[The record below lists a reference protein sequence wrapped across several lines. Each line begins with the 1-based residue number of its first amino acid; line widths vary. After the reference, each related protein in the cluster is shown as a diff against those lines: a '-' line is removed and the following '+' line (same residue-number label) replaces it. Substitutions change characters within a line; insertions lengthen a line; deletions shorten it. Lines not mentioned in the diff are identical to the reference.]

1 MYKYPHR
8 KNFSST
14 NFNFGSGR
22 HICRLE
28 SVLPLTFD
36 SSKVAVYGLST
47 EGYKIASHISNK
59 GIPVSIID
67 DSSGMAI
74 TLKPDIAKT
83 YSSVT
88 SFIQDETL
96 LDFEPFD
103 VAINNASYIFFSP
116 RIRKSGPDARN
127 HIVSKFQDVI
137 KHVSKDSSIIY
148 TVPAGFGVNNEN
160 ITLIEHRTGL
170 NVGKN
175 IFYHYM
181 PVSSISSSLFD
192 AIIGTRTELN
202 SSLANML
209 DGLYSD
215 QTIKVVDIEA
225 AEYIYCIR
233 ILRHY
238 GSMSPIFEIC
248 KFADNNFQH
257 QDTETESFD
266 EMYLDDLIAGL
277 FDLNTILSSLTGI
290 SPLTLLLKGNI
301 ATVENYIKH
310 LTEQIKIILKK
321 YELKA
326 SKTKAIISWT
336 FDPNEMR
343 GDRLEIISRLESRL
357 KDYVGDVER
366 QDSMFDFYSSEKKLI
381 VISCSKADFQRLVKN
396 NPNSEIIILK
406 ATPLL
411 GQSSV
416 KV

>member
-1 MYKYPHR
+1 M
-8 KNFSST
+8 
-14 NFNFGSGR
+14 
-22 HICRLE
+22 
-28 SVLPLTFD
+28 PLTFD

-116 RIRKSGPDARN
+116 RIRKSWPDARN

-192 AIIGTRTELN
+192 AIIGTKTELN

-215 QTIKVVDIEA
+215 KTIKVVDIEA

-266 EMYLDDLIAGL
+266 EMYLDDLVSGL

-381 VISCSKADFQRLVKN
+381 IISCSKADFQRLVKN

-411 GQSSV
+411 GQSSI

>member
-1 MYKYPHR
+1 M
-8 KNFSST
+8 
-14 NFNFGSGR
+14 GS
-22 HICRLE
+22 I
-28 SVLPLTFD
+28 LPLTVE

-47 EGYKIASHISNK
+47 EGYRIASHISNK

-74 TLKPDIAKT
+74 TLKPDIFKT

-103 VAINNASYIFFSP
+103 VAINNASFIFFSP
-116 RIRKSGPDARN
+116 RIRKSWPDARN

-170 NVGKN
+170 SVGKN

-181 PVSSISSSLFD
+181 PISSISSILFD

-202 SSLANML
+202 SNFASML
-209 DGLYSD
+209 SGLYSD
-215 QTIKVVDIEA
+215 KTMEIVDIES

-238 GSMSPIFEIC
+238 GLMSPIFEIC

-257 QDTETESFD
+257 QNTETESFD
-266 EMYLDDLIAGL
+266 EMYLDDLVGGL

-381 VISCSKADFQRLVKN
+381 VVSCSKTDFQRLTKN

-411 GQSSV
+411 GQSNIQA
-416 KV
+416 

>member
-1 MYKYPHR
+1 M
-8 KNFSST
+8 
-14 NFNFGSGR
+14 GS
-22 HICRLE
+22 I
-28 SVLPLTFD
+28 LPLTVE

-47 EGYKIASHISNK
+47 EGYRIASHISNK

-74 TLKPDIAKT
+74 TLKPDIFKT

-103 VAINNASYIFFSP
+103 VAINNASFIFFSP
-116 RIRKSGPDARN
+116 RIRKSWPDARN

-170 NVGKN
+170 SVGKN

-181 PVSSISSSLFD
+181 PISSISSILFD

-202 SSLANML
+202 SNFASML
-209 DGLYSD
+209 SGLYSD
-215 QTIKVVDIEA
+215 KTMKIVDIES

-238 GSMSPIFEIC
+238 GLMSPIFEIC

-257 QDTETESFD
+257 QNTETESFD
-266 EMYLDDLIAGL
+266 EMYLDDLVGGL

-381 VISCSKADFQRLVKN
+381 VVSCSKTDFQKLTKN

-411 GQSSV
+411 GQSNIQA
-416 KV
+416 

>member
-1 MYKYPHR
+1 M
-8 KNFSST
+8 
-14 NFNFGSGR
+14 GS
-22 HICRLE
+22 I
-28 SVLPLTFD
+28 LPLTVE

-47 EGYKIASHISNK
+47 EGYRIASHISNK

-103 VAINNASYIFFSP
+103 VAINNASFIFFSP
-116 RIRKSGPDARN
+116 RIRKSWPDARN

-170 NVGKN
+170 SVGKN

-181 PVSSISSSLFD
+181 PISSISSSLFD

-202 SSLANML
+202 SDFASML
-209 DGLYSD
+209 SGLYTD
-215 QTIKVVDIEA
+215 ETMKVVDIES

-238 GSMSPIFEIC
+238 GLMSPIFEIC

-257 QDTETESFD
+257 QNTETESFD
-266 EMYLDDLIAGL
+266 EMYLDDLVGGL

-310 LTEQIKIILKK
+310 LTEHIKIILKK

-381 VISCSKADFQRLVKN
+381 VVSCSKTDFQRLTKN

-411 GQSSV
+411 GQSNIQA
-416 KV
+416 

>member
-1 MYKYPHR
+1 ME
-8 KNFSST
+8 
-14 NFNFGSGR
+14 
-22 HICRLE
+22 LE
-28 SVLPLTFD
+28 LPL
-36 SSKVAVYGLST
+36 SAELLKVAVYGLST
-47 EGYKIASHISNK
+47 EGYKIASHISTK

-103 VAINNASYIFFSP
+103 VAINNASIIFFTP
-116 RIRKSGPDARN
+116 RIRKSWPDAKN
-127 HIVSKFQDVI
+127 HIGSKFQDVI
-137 KHVSKDSSIIY
+137 KHVNKNSSIIY

-160 ITLIEHRTGL
+160 ITLVEHRTGL
-170 NVGKN
+170 SVGKN

-181 PVSSISSSLFD
+181 PISPISSTPFD
-192 AIIGTRTELN
+192 AIIGTRSELN
-202 SSLANML
+202 SNFVNLLS
-209 DGLYSD
+209 GLYPNN
-215 QTIKVVDIEA
+215 TMKVANIES

-238 GSMSPIFEIC
+238 GLMSPIFEIC
-248 KFADNNFQH
+248 KFADYTFQS
-257 QDTETESFD
+257 QIMESESFD
-266 EMYLDDLIAGL
+266 EMYLDDLVGGL
-277 FDLNTILSSLTGI
+277 FDLNTILASLSGI
-290 SPLTLLLKGNI
+290 SPLTLLVKGNI

-310 LTEQIKIILKK
+310 VTEQIKIILKK
-321 YELKA
+321 FELKA

-336 FDPNEMR
+336 LDPNEMR

-366 QDSMFDFYSSEKKLI
+366 HDAMFDFYSSEKKLI
-381 VISCSKADFQRLVKN
+381 IVSCSKTDFEKLSKN
-396 NPNSEIIILK
+396 NPNSEMIIVK

-411 GQSSV
+411 GQSSIQT
-416 KV
+416 

>member
-1 MYKYPHR
+1 
-8 KNFSST
+8 
-14 NFNFGSGR
+14 
-22 HICRLE
+22 L
-28 SVLPLTFD
+28 SVD
-36 SSKVAVYGLST
+36 SLKVAVYGLST
-47 EGYKIASHISNK
+47 EGYKIASHISTK

-74 TLKPDIAKT
+74 TLKPDIAKA

-103 VAINNASYIFFSP
+103 VAINNASYIFFTP
-116 RIRKSGPDARN
+116 RIRKSWPDAKN
-127 HIVSKFQDVI
+127 HIGSKFQDVI
-137 KHVSKDSSIIY
+137 NHVSKDSSIIY
-148 TVPAGFGVNNEN
+148 TVPTGFGANNEN

-181 PVSSISSSLFD
+181 PVSSIPSALFD
-192 AIIGTRTELN
+192 AIIGTKSELDSN
-202 SSLANML
+202 LTSLLSGLDSSNR
-209 DGLYSD
+209 
-215 QTIKVVDIEA
+215 IKVVDIES
-225 AEYIYCIR
+225 AEYLYCIR

-238 GSMSPIFEIC
+238 GLMSPIFEIC
-248 KFADNNFQH
+248 KFADNSYQSKIMEN
-257 QDTETESFD
+257 ESYD
-266 EMYLDDLIAGL
+266 EMYIDDLVGGL

-290 SPLTLLLKGNI
+290 SPLTLLVKGNI
-301 ATVENYIKH
+301 ATVENYLKH

-343 GDRLEIISRLESRL
+343 GDRLDIISRLESRL

-366 QDSMFDFYSSEKKLI
+366 HDSLFDFYSSEKKII
-381 VISCSKADFQRLVKN
+381 VVSCSKHDFDRLNKN
-396 NPNSEIIILK
+396 NPNSEIIIIK
-406 ATPLL
+406 ATPIL
-411 GQSSV
+411 GQSNIQA
-416 KV
+416 

>member
-1 MYKYPHR
+1 ME
-8 KNFSST
+8 
-14 NFNFGSGR
+14 
-22 HICRLE
+22 L
-28 SVLPLTFD
+28 VLLL
-36 SSKVAVYGLST
+36 SAKSLKVAVYGLST
-47 EGYKIASHISNK
+47 EGYKIASHISTK

-103 VAINNASYIFFSP
+103 VAINNASFIFFTP
-116 RIRKSGPDARN
+116 RIRKSWPDAKN
-127 HIVSKFQDVI
+127 HIGSKFQDVI
-137 KHVSKDSSIIY
+137 KHVNKDSSIIY
-148 TVPAGFGVNNEN
+148 SVPAGFGVNNEN
-160 ITLIEHRTGL
+160 ITLIERRTGL
-170 NVGKN
+170 SVGKN

-181 PVSSISSSLFD
+181 PISSISSTLFE
-192 AIIGTRTELN
+192 AIIGTKSRVNSNLTSLLN
-202 SSLANML
+202 
-209 DGLYSD
+209 GLYPNN
-215 QTIKVVDIEA
+215 TMKIVDIES

-238 GSMSPIFEIC
+238 GLMSPIFEIC
-248 KFADNNFQH
+248 KFADHTFQS
-257 QDTETESFD
+257 QIMESESLD
-266 EMYLDDLIAGL
+266 EIYLDDLVVGL
-277 FDLNTILSSLTGI
+277 FDLNTILSSLAGI
-290 SPLTLLLKGNI
+290 SPLTLLVKGNI

-310 LTEQIKIILKK
+310 LTEQIKIILKRF
-321 YELKA
+321 ELKA

-366 QDSMFDFYSSEKKLI
+366 HDSIFDFYSSEKKLI
-381 VISCSKADFQRLVKN
+381 VLSCSKTDFEKLNKN
-396 NPNSEIIILK
+396 NPNSEIIIVK

-411 GQSSV
+411 VQPSIRG
-416 KV
+416 

>member
-1 MYKYPHR
+1 M
-8 KNFSST
+8 
-14 NFNFGSGR
+14 
-22 HICRLE
+22 
-28 SVLPLTFD
+28 SVDPL
-36 SSKVAVYGLST
+36 KVAVYGLST

-103 VAINNASYIFFSP
+103 VAINNASYIFFTP
-116 RIRKSGPDARN
+116 RIRKSWPDAKN
-127 HIVSKFQDVI
+127 HIGSKFQDVI
-137 KHVSKDSSIIY
+137 KHVNKDSSIIY
-148 TVPAGFGVNNEN
+148 SVPAGFGVNNEN

-170 NVGKN
+170 SVGKN

-181 PVSSISSSLFD
+181 PISSIPSALFD
-192 AIIGTRTELN
+192 AIIGTKSELDSN
-202 SSLANML
+202 LTSLLSGL
-209 DGLYSD
+209 DSNNR
-215 QTIKVVDIEA
+215 IKVVDIES
-225 AEYIYCIR
+225 AEYLYSIR

-238 GSMSPIFEIC
+238 GLMSPIFEIC
-248 KFADNNFQH
+248 KFADNTYQSQIMEN
-257 QDTETESFD
+257 ESYD
-266 EMYLDDLIAGL
+266 EMYIDDLVGGL

-290 SPLTLLLKGNI
+290 SPLTLLVKGNI
-301 ATVENYIKH
+301 ATVENYLKH

-343 GDRLEIISRLESRL
+343 GDRLDIISRLESRL

-366 QDSMFDFYSSEKKLI
+366 HDSLFDFYSSEKKII
-381 VISCSKADFQRLVKN
+381 VVSCSKDDFDRLNKN
-396 NPNSEIIILK
+396 NPNSEIIIIK
-406 ATPLL
+406 ATPIL
-411 GQSSV
+411 GQSNIQA
-416 KV
+416 

>member
-1 MYKYPHR
+1 LK
-8 KNFSST
+8 
-14 NFNFGSGR
+14 
-22 HICRLE
+22 IAV
-28 SVLPLTFD
+28 SVNSL
-36 SSKVAVYGLST
+36 KVAVYGLST
-47 EGYKIASHISNK
+47 EGYKIASLISNK

-103 VAINNASYIFFSP
+103 VAINNASFIFFTP
-116 RIRKSGPDARN
+116 RIRKSWPDAKN
-127 HIVSKFQDVI
+127 HIGSKFQDVI
-137 KHVSKDSSIIY
+137 KHVNKDSSIIY

-170 NVGKN
+170 SVGKN
-175 IFYHYM
+175 IFYYYL
-181 PVSSISSSLFD
+181 PISSISATVFES
-192 AIIGTRTELN
+192 IIGTRSQVNANLESMLSELHPEKA
-202 SSLANML
+202 L
-209 DGLYSD
+209 
-215 QTIKVVDIEA
+215 KVVDIESS
-225 AEYIYCIR
+225 EYIYCIR
-233 ILRHY
+233 IMRHY
-238 GSMSPIFEIC
+238 GLMSPIFEIC
-248 KFADNNFQH
+248 KFADETFQS
-257 QDTETESFD
+257 QMMESQSFND
-266 EMYLDDLIAGL
+266 MYLDDLVSGL

-343 GDRLEIISRLESRL
+343 GDRLEILSRLESRL

-366 QDSMFDFYSSEKKLI
+366 QDAMFDFYSSEKRLI
-381 VISCSKADFQRLVKN
+381 VVSCSKSDFEKLDKN
-396 NPNSEIIILK
+396 NPNSDIIVIR

-411 GQSSV
+411 AQSSV
-416 KV
+416 QT

>member
-1 MYKYPHR
+1 
-8 KNFSST
+8 
-14 NFNFGSGR
+14 
-22 HICRLE
+22 L
-28 SVLPLTFD
+28 
-36 SSKVAVYGLST
+36 KVAVYGLST
-47 EGYKIASHISNK
+47 EGYKIASHISTK

-103 VAINNASYIFFSP
+103 VAINNASFIFFTP
-116 RIRKSGPDARN
+116 RIRKSWPDAKN
-127 HIVSKFQDVI
+127 HIGSKFQDVI

-148 TVPAGFGVNNEN
+148 TVPAGFGANNEN

-170 NVGKN
+170 SVGKN

-181 PVSSISSSLFD
+181 PISSIPSALFD
-192 AIIGTRTELN
+192 AIIGTKSELDSN
-202 SSLANML
+202 LTSLLSGLDSSNR
-209 DGLYSD
+209 
-215 QTIKVVDIEA
+215 IKVVDIES
-225 AEYIYCIR
+225 AEYLYCIR

-238 GSMSPIFEIC
+238 GLMSPIFEIC
-248 KFADNNFQH
+248 KFADNSYQSQIMEN
-257 QDTETESFD
+257 ESYD
-266 EMYLDDLIAGL
+266 EMYIDDLVVGL

-290 SPLTLLLKGNI
+290 SPLSLLVKGNI
-301 ATVENYIKH
+301 ATVENYLKH

-343 GDRLEIISRLESRL
+343 GDRLDIISRLESRL

-366 QDSMFDFYSSEKKLI
+366 HDSLFDFYSSEKKII
-381 VISCSKADFQRLVKN
+381 VVSCSKDDFDRLNKN
-396 NPNSEIIILK
+396 NLNSEIIIIK
-406 ATPLL
+406 ATPIL
-411 GQSSV
+411 GQSNIQA
-416 KV
+416 

>member
-1 MYKYPHR
+1 M
-8 KNFSST
+8 
-14 NFNFGSGR
+14 GS
-22 HICRLE
+22 I
-28 SVLPLTFD
+28 LPLTVE

-47 EGYKIASHISNK
+47 EGYRIASHISNK

-74 TLKPDIAKT
+74 TLKPDIFKT

-103 VAINNASYIFFSP
+103 VAINNASFIFFSP
-116 RIRKSGPDARN
+116 RIRKSWPDARN

-170 NVGKN
+170 SVGKN

-181 PVSSISSSLFD
+181 PISSISSNLFD

-202 SSLANML
+202 SNFASML
-209 DGLYSD
+209 SGLYSD
-215 QTIKVVDIEA
+215 KTMKIVDIES

-238 GSMSPIFEIC
+238 GLMSPIFEIC

-257 QDTETESFD
+257 QNTETESFD
-266 EMYLDDLIAGL
+266 EMYLDDLVGGL

-381 VISCSKADFQRLVKN
+381 VVSCSKTDFQKLTKN

-411 GQSSV
+411 GQSNLQA
-416 KV
+416 

>member
-1 MYKYPHR
+1 M
-8 KNFSST
+8 
-14 NFNFGSGR
+14 
-22 HICRLE
+22 
-28 SVLPLTFD
+28 PLTVE

-47 EGYKIASHISNK
+47 EGYRIASHISNK

-103 VAINNASYIFFSP
+103 VAINNASFIFFSP
-116 RIRKSGPDARN
+116 RIRKSWPDARN

-170 NVGKN
+170 SVGKN

-181 PVSSISSSLFD
+181 PISSISSNLFD
-192 AIIGTRTELN
+192 AIIGSKTELN
-202 SSLANML
+202 SNFASML
-209 DGLYSD
+209 SGLYSD
-215 QTIKVVDIEA
+215 KTMKVVDIES

-238 GSMSPIFEIC
+238 GLMSPIFEIC

-257 QDTETESFD
+257 QNTETESFD
-266 EMYLDDLIAGL
+266 EMYLDDLVGGL

-381 VISCSKADFQRLVKN
+381 IVSCSKTDFQRLTEN

-411 GQSSV
+411 GQSNIQA
-416 KV
+416 

>member
-1 MYKYPHR
+1 L
-8 KNFSST
+8 
-14 NFNFGSGR
+14 GS
-22 HICRLE
+22 I
-28 SVLPLTFD
+28 LPLTVE

-47 EGYKIASHISNK
+47 EGYRIASHISNK

-74 TLKPDIAKT
+74 TLKPDIFKT

-103 VAINNASYIFFSP
+103 VAINNASFIFFSP
-116 RIRKSGPDARN
+116 RIRKSWPDARN

-170 NVGKN
+170 SVGKN

-181 PVSSISSSLFD
+181 PISSISSILFD

-202 SSLANML
+202 SNFASML
-209 DGLYSD
+209 SGLYSD
-215 QTIKVVDIEA
+215 KTMKIVDIES

-238 GSMSPIFEIC
+238 GLMSPIFEIC

-257 QDTETESFD
+257 QNTETESFD
-266 EMYLDDLIAGL
+266 EMYLDDLVGGL

-381 VISCSKADFQRLVKN
+381 VVSCSKTDFQKLTKN

-411 GQSSV
+411 GQSNLQA
-416 KV
+416 

>member
-1 MYKYPHR
+1 M
-8 KNFSST
+8 
-14 NFNFGSGR
+14 
-22 HICRLE
+22 
-28 SVLPLTFD
+28 PLTVE

-47 EGYKIASHISNK
+47 EGYRIASHISNK

-103 VAINNASYIFFSP
+103 VAINNASFIFFSP
-116 RIRKSGPDARN
+116 RIRKSWPDARN
-127 HIVSKFQDVI
+127 HILSKFQDVI

-170 NVGKN
+170 SVGKN

-181 PVSSISSSLFD
+181 PISSISSNLFD
-192 AIIGTRTELN
+192 AIIGSKTELN
-202 SSLANML
+202 SNFASML
-209 DGLYSD
+209 SGLYSD
-215 QTIKVVDIEA
+215 KTMKVVDIES

-238 GSMSPIFEIC
+238 GLMSPIFEIC
-248 KFADNNFQH
+248 RFADNNFQH
-257 QDTETESFD
+257 QNTETESFD
-266 EMYLDDLIAGL
+266 EMYLDDLVGGL

-381 VISCSKADFQRLVKN
+381 IVSCSKTDFQRLTEN

-411 GQSSV
+411 GQSNIQT
-416 KV
+416 

>member
-1 MYKYPHR
+1 
-8 KNFSST
+8 
-14 NFNFGSGR
+14 
-22 HICRLE
+22 
-28 SVLPLTFD
+28 LPLTVE

-47 EGYKIASHISNK
+47 EGYRIASHISNK

-103 VAINNASYIFFSP
+103 VAINNALFIFFSP
-116 RIRKSGPDARN
+116 RIRKSWPDARN

-160 ITLIEHRTGL
+160 IALIEHRTGL
-170 NVGKN
+170 SVGKN

-181 PVSSISSSLFD
+181 PISSISSNLFD
-192 AIIGTRTELN
+192 AIIGTKTELN
-202 SSLANML
+202 SNFASML
-209 DGLYSD
+209 SGLYSD
-215 QTIKVVDIEA
+215 KTMKVVDMES

-238 GSMSPIFEIC
+238 GLMSPIFEIC

-257 QDTETESFD
+257 QNTETESFD
-266 EMYLDDLIAGL
+266 EMYLDDLVGGL

-326 SKTKAIISWT
+326 SKTKVIISWT

-381 VISCSKADFQRLVKN
+381 IVSCSKTDFQRLTEN

-411 GQSSV
+411 GQSNIQA
-416 KV
+416 

>member
-1 MYKYPHR
+1 
-8 KNFSST
+8 
-14 NFNFGSGR
+14 
-22 HICRLE
+22 
-28 SVLPLTFD
+28 LTFD

-116 RIRKSGPDARN
+116 RIRKSWPDARN

-215 QTIKVVDIEA
+215 QTIKVVDMEA

-266 EMYLDDLIAGL
+266 EMYLDDLVAGL

-411 GQSSV
+411 GQSSI

>member
-1 MYKYPHR
+1 
-8 KNFSST
+8 
-14 NFNFGSGR
+14 
-22 HICRLE
+22 L
-28 SVLPLTFD
+28 SVDPL
-36 SSKVAVYGLST
+36 KVAVYGLST

-103 VAINNASYIFFSP
+103 VAINNASYIFFTP
-116 RIRKSGPDARN
+116 RIRKSWPDAKN
-127 HIVSKFQDVI
+127 HIGSKFQDVI

-170 NVGKN
+170 SVGKN

-181 PVSSISSSLFD
+181 PVSSIPSALFD
-192 AIIGTRTELN
+192 AIIGTKSELDSN
-202 SSLANML
+202 LTSLLSGLDSSNR
-209 DGLYSD
+209 
-215 QTIKVVDIEA
+215 IKVVDIES
-225 AEYIYCIR
+225 AEYLYSIR

-238 GSMSPIFEIC
+238 GLMSPIFEIC
-248 KFADNNFQH
+248 KFADNTYQSQIMEN
-257 QDTETESFD
+257 ESYD
-266 EMYLDDLIAGL
+266 EMYIDDLVGGL

-290 SPLTLLLKGNI
+290 SPLTLLVKGNI
-301 ATVENYIKH
+301 ATVENYLKH

-343 GDRLEIISRLESRL
+343 GDRLDIISRLESRL

-366 QDSMFDFYSSEKKLI
+366 HDSLFDFYSSEKKII
-381 VISCSKADFQRLVKN
+381 VVSCSKDDFDRLNKN
-396 NPNSEIIILK
+396 NPNSEIIIIK
-406 ATPLL
+406 ATPIL
-411 GQSSV
+411 GQSNIQA
-416 KV
+416 

>member
-1 MYKYPHR
+1 M
-8 KNFSST
+8 
-14 NFNFGSGR
+14 
-22 HICRLE
+22 
-28 SVLPLTFD
+28 SVDPL
-36 SSKVAVYGLST
+36 KVAVYGLST

-103 VAINNASYIFFSP
+103 VAINNASYIFFTP
-116 RIRKSGPDARN
+116 RIRKSWPDAKN
-127 HIVSKFQDVI
+127 HIGSKFQDVI
-137 KHVSKDSSIIY
+137 KHVNKDSSIIY

-170 NVGKN
+170 SVGKN

-181 PVSSISSSLFD
+181 PISSIPSALFD
-192 AIIGTRTELN
+192 AIIGTKSELDSN
-202 SSLANML
+202 LTSLLSGLDSSNR
-209 DGLYSD
+209 
-215 QTIKVVDIEA
+215 IKVVDIES
-225 AEYIYCIR
+225 AEYLYSIR

-238 GSMSPIFEIC
+238 GLMSPIFEIC
-248 KFADNNFQH
+248 KFADNTYQSQIMEN
-257 QDTETESFD
+257 ESYD
-266 EMYLDDLIAGL
+266 EMYIDDLVGGL

-290 SPLTLLLKGNI
+290 SPLTLLVKGNI
-301 ATVENYIKH
+301 ATVENYLKH

-343 GDRLEIISRLESRL
+343 GDRLDIISRLESRL

-366 QDSMFDFYSSEKKLI
+366 HDSLFDFYSSEKKII
-381 VISCSKADFQRLVKN
+381 VISCSKDDFDRLNKN
-396 NPNSEIIILK
+396 NPNSEIIIIK
-406 ATPLL
+406 ATPIL
-411 GQSSV
+411 GQSNIQA
-416 KV
+416 

>member
-1 MYKYPHR
+1 M
-8 KNFSST
+8 
-14 NFNFGSGR
+14 
-22 HICRLE
+22 
-28 SVLPLTFD
+28 SVDPL
-36 SSKVAVYGLST
+36 KVAVYGLST

-103 VAINNASYIFFSP
+103 VAINNASYIFFTP
-116 RIRKSGPDARN
+116 RIRKSWPDAKN
-127 HIVSKFQDVI
+127 HIGSKFQDVI
-137 KHVSKDSSIIY
+137 KHVNKDSSIIY

-170 NVGKN
+170 SVGKN

-181 PVSSISSSLFD
+181 PISSIPSALFD
-192 AIIGTRTELN
+192 AIIGTKSELDSN
-202 SSLANML
+202 LTSLLSGLDSSNR
-209 DGLYSD
+209 
-215 QTIKVVDIEA
+215 IKVVDIES
-225 AEYIYCIR
+225 AEYLYSIR

-238 GSMSPIFEIC
+238 GLMSPIFEIC
-248 KFADNNFQH
+248 KFADNTYQSQIMEN
-257 QDTETESFD
+257 ESYD
-266 EMYLDDLIAGL
+266 EMYIDDLVGGL

-290 SPLTLLLKGNI
+290 SPLTLLVKGNI
-301 ATVENYIKH
+301 AAVENYLKH

-343 GDRLEIISRLESRL
+343 GDRLDIISRLESRL

-366 QDSMFDFYSSEKKLI
+366 HDSLFDFYSSEKKII
-381 VISCSKADFQRLVKN
+381 VVSCSKDDFDRLNKN
-396 NPNSEIIILK
+396 NPNSEIIIIK
-406 ATPLL
+406 ATPIL
-411 GQSSV
+411 GQSNIQA
-416 KV
+416 

>member
-1 MYKYPHR
+1 M
-8 KNFSST
+8 
-14 NFNFGSGR
+14 
-22 HICRLE
+22 
-28 SVLPLTFD
+28 
-36 SSKVAVYGLST
+36 KVAVYGLST

-103 VAINNASYIFFSP
+103 VAINNASYIFFTP
-116 RIRKSGPDARN
+116 RIRKSWPDAKN
-127 HIVSKFQDVI
+127 HIGSKFQDVI
-137 KHVSKDSSIIY
+137 KHVNKDSSIIY

-170 NVGKN
+170 SVGKN

-181 PVSSISSSLFD
+181 PISSIPSALFD
-192 AIIGTRTELN
+192 AIIGTKSELDSN
-202 SSLANML
+202 LTSLLSGLDSSNR
-209 DGLYSD
+209 
-215 QTIKVVDIEA
+215 IKVVDIES
-225 AEYIYCIR
+225 AEYLYSIR

-238 GSMSPIFEIC
+238 GLMSPIFEIC
-248 KFADNNFQH
+248 KFADNTYQSQIMEN
-257 QDTETESFD
+257 ESYD
-266 EMYLDDLIAGL
+266 EMYIDDLVGGL

-290 SPLTLLLKGNI
+290 SPLTLLVKGNI
-301 ATVENYIKH
+301 AAVENYLKH

-343 GDRLEIISRLESRL
+343 GDRLDIISRLESRL

-366 QDSMFDFYSSEKKLI
+366 HDSFFDFYSSEKKII
-381 VISCSKADFQRLVKN
+381 VVSCSKVDFERLNKN
-396 NPNSEIIILK
+396 NPNSEIIIIK
-406 ATPLL
+406 ATPIL
-411 GQSSV
+411 GQSNIQA
-416 KV
+416 

>member
-1 MYKYPHR
+1 
-8 KNFSST
+8 
-14 NFNFGSGR
+14 
-22 HICRLE
+22 
-28 SVLPLTFD
+28 LPLTVE

-47 EGYKIASHISNK
+47 EGYRIASHISNK

-74 TLKPDIAKT
+74 TLKPDMAKT

-103 VAINNASYIFFSP
+103 VAINNASFIFFSP
-116 RIRKSGPDARN
+116 RIRKSWPDARN

-170 NVGKN
+170 SVGKN

-181 PVSSISSSLFD
+181 PISSISSNLFD
-192 AIIGTRTELN
+192 AIIGSKTELN
-202 SSLANML
+202 SNFASML
-209 DGLYSD
+209 SGLYSD
-215 QTIKVVDIEA
+215 KTMKVVDIES

-238 GSMSPIFEIC
+238 GLMSPIFEIC

-257 QDTETESFD
+257 QNTETESFD
-266 EMYLDDLIAGL
+266 EMYLDDLVGGL

-381 VISCSKADFQRLVKN
+381 IVSCSKTDFQRLTEN

-411 GQSSV
+411 GQSNIQA
-416 KV
+416 

>member
-1 MYKYPHR
+1 
-8 KNFSST
+8 
-14 NFNFGSGR
+14 
-22 HICRLE
+22 L
-28 SVLPLTFD
+28 SVDPL
-36 SSKVAVYGLST
+36 KVAVYGLST

-103 VAINNASYIFFSP
+103 VAINNASYIFFTP
-116 RIRKSGPDARN
+116 RIRKSWPDAKN
-127 HIVSKFQDVI
+127 HIGSKFQDVI
-137 KHVSKDSSIIY
+137 KHVNRDSSIIY

-170 NVGKN
+170 SVGKN

-181 PVSSISSSLFD
+181 PISSIPSALFD
-192 AIIGTRTELN
+192 AIIGTKSELDSN
-202 SSLANML
+202 LTSLL
-209 DGLYSD
+209 SGLYSSNR
-215 QTIKVVDIEA
+215 IKVVDIES
-225 AEYIYCIR
+225 AEYLYSIR

-238 GSMSPIFEIC
+238 GLMSPIFEIC
-248 KFADNNFQH
+248 KFADNTYQSQIMEN
-257 QDTETESFD
+257 ESYD
-266 EMYLDDLIAGL
+266 EMYIDDLVGGL

-290 SPLTLLLKGNI
+290 SPLTLLVKGNI
-301 ATVENYIKH
+301 AAVENYLKH

-321 YELKA
+321 YDLKA

-343 GDRLEIISRLESRL
+343 GDRLDIISRLESRL

-366 QDSMFDFYSSEKKLI
+366 RDSFFDFYSSEKKII
-381 VISCSKADFQRLVKN
+381 VVSCSKDDFDRLNKN
-396 NPNSEIIILK
+396 NPNSEIIIIK
-406 ATPLL
+406 ATPIL
-411 GQSSV
+411 GQSNIQG
-416 KV
+416 

>member
-1 MYKYPHR
+1 
-8 KNFSST
+8 
-14 NFNFGSGR
+14 
-22 HICRLE
+22 L
-28 SVLPLTFD
+28 SVDPL
-36 SSKVAVYGLST
+36 KVAVYGLST

-103 VAINNASYIFFSP
+103 VAINNASYIFFTP
-116 RIRKSGPDARN
+116 RIRKSWPDAKN
-127 HIVSKFQDVI
+127 HIGSKFQDVI
-137 KHVSKDSSIIY
+137 KHVNKDSSIIY

-170 NVGKN
+170 SVGKN

-181 PVSSISSSLFD
+181 PISSIPSALFD
-192 AIIGTRTELN
+192 AIIGTKSELDSN
-202 SSLANML
+202 LTSLLSGLDSSNR
-209 DGLYSD
+209 
-215 QTIKVVDIEA
+215 IKVVDIES
-225 AEYIYCIR
+225 AEYLYSIR

-238 GSMSPIFEIC
+238 GLMSPIFEIC
-248 KFADNNFQH
+248 KFADNTYQSQIMEN
-257 QDTETESFD
+257 ESYD
-266 EMYLDDLIAGL
+266 EMYIDDLVGGL

-290 SPLTLLLKGNI
+290 SPLTLLVKGNI
-301 ATVENYIKH
+301 AAVENYLKH

-343 GDRLEIISRLESRL
+343 GDRLDIISRLESRL

-366 QDSMFDFYSSEKKLI
+366 HDSFFDFYSSEKKII
-381 VISCSKADFQRLVKN
+381 VVSCSKVDFERLNKN
-396 NPNSEIIILK
+396 NPNSEIIIIK
-406 ATPLL
+406 ATPIL
-411 GQSSV
+411 GQSNIQA
-416 KV
+416 

>member
-1 MYKYPHR
+1 
-8 KNFSST
+8 
-14 NFNFGSGR
+14 
-22 HICRLE
+22 L
-28 SVLPLTFD
+28 SVDPL
-36 SSKVAVYGLST
+36 KVAVYGLST

-103 VAINNASYIFFSP
+103 VAINNASYIFFTP
-116 RIRKSGPDARN
+116 RIRKSWPDAKN
-127 HIVSKFQDVI
+127 HIGSKFQDVI

-160 ITLIEHRTGL
+160 IALIEHRTGL
-170 NVGKN
+170 SVGKN

-181 PVSSISSSLFD
+181 PVSSIPSALFD
-192 AIIGTRTELN
+192 AIIGTKSELDSN
-202 SSLANML
+202 LTSLLSGLDSSNR
-209 DGLYSD
+209 
-215 QTIKVVDIEA
+215 IKVVDIES
-225 AEYIYCIR
+225 AEYLYSIR

-238 GSMSPIFEIC
+238 GLMSPIFEIC
-248 KFADNNFQH
+248 KFADNTYQSQIMEN
-257 QDTETESFD
+257 ESYD
-266 EMYLDDLIAGL
+266 EMYIDDLVGGL

-290 SPLTLLLKGNI
+290 SPLTLLVKGNI
-301 ATVENYIKH
+301 ATVENYLKH

-343 GDRLEIISRLESRL
+343 GDRLDIISRLESRL

-366 QDSMFDFYSSEKKLI
+366 HDSLFDFYSSEKKII
-381 VISCSKADFQRLVKN
+381 VVSCSKDDFDRLNKN
-396 NPNSEIIILK
+396 NLNSEIIIIK
-406 ATPLL
+406 ATPIL
-411 GQSSV
+411 GQSNIQA
-416 KV
+416 

>member
-1 MYKYPHR
+1 
-8 KNFSST
+8 
-14 NFNFGSGR
+14 
-22 HICRLE
+22 L
-28 SVLPLTFD
+28 SVDPL
-36 SSKVAVYGLST
+36 KVAVYGLST

-103 VAINNASYIFFSP
+103 VAINNASYIFFTP
-116 RIRKSGPDARN
+116 RIRKSWPDAKN
-127 HIVSKFQDVI
+127 HIGSKFQDVI
-137 KHVSKDSSIIY
+137 KHVNKDSSIIY

-170 NVGKN
+170 SVGKN

-181 PVSSISSSLFD
+181 PISSIPSALFD
-192 AIIGTRTELN
+192 VIIGTKSELDSN
-202 SSLANML
+202 LRSLLSKLDSSNR
-209 DGLYSD
+209 
-215 QTIKVVDIEA
+215 IKVVDIES
-225 AEYIYCIR
+225 AEYLYSIR

-238 GSMSPIFEIC
+238 GLMSPVFEIC
-248 KFADNNFQH
+248 KFADNTYQSQIMEN
-257 QDTETESFD
+257 ESYD
-266 EMYLDDLIAGL
+266 EMYIDDLVGGL

-290 SPLTLLLKGNI
+290 SPLTLLVKGNI
-301 ATVENYIKH
+301 AAVENYLKH

-343 GDRLEIISRLESRL
+343 GDRLDIISRLESRL

-366 QDSMFDFYSSEKKLI
+366 HDSLFDFYSSEKKII
-381 VISCSKADFQRLVKN
+381 VVSCSKDDFDRLNKN
-396 NPNSEIIILK
+396 NPNSEIIIIK
-406 ATPLL
+406 ATPIL
-411 GQSSV
+411 GQSNIQA
-416 KV
+416 

>member
-1 MYKYPHR
+1 MNHR
-8 KNFSST
+8 
-14 NFNFGSGR
+14 
-22 HICRLE
+22 
-28 SVLPLTFD
+28 
-36 SSKVAVYGLST
+36 SKVAVYGLST
-47 EGYKIASHISNK
+47 EGYRIASHISNK

-103 VAINNASYIFFSP
+103 IAINSASFIFFSP
-116 RIRKSGPDARN
+116 RIRKSWPDARN

-170 NVGKN
+170 SVGKN

-181 PVSSISSSLFD
+181 PISSISSSLFD

-202 SSLANML
+202 SDFASML
-209 DGLYSD
+209 SGLYTD
-215 QTIKVVDIEA
+215 KTMKVVDIES

-238 GSMSPIFEIC
+238 GLMSPIFEIC

-257 QDTETESFD
+257 QNSETESFD
-266 EMYLDDLIAGL
+266 EMYLDDLVGGL

-310 LTEQIKIILKK
+310 LTEHIKIILKK

-381 VISCSKADFQRLVKN
+381 VVSCSKTDFQRLTKN

-411 GQSSV
+411 GQSNIQA
-416 KV
+416 

>member
-1 MYKYPHR
+1 M
-8 KNFSST
+8 
-14 NFNFGSGR
+14 GS
-22 HICRLE
+22 I
-28 SVLPLTFD
+28 LPLTVE

-47 EGYKIASHISNK
+47 EGYRIASHISNK

-74 TLKPDIAKT
+74 TLKPDIFKT

-103 VAINNASYIFFSP
+103 VAINNASFIFFSP
-116 RIRKSGPDARN
+116 RIRKSWPDARN

-170 NVGKN
+170 SVDKN

-181 PVSSISSSLFD
+181 PISSISSNLFD

-202 SSLANML
+202 SNFASML
-209 DGLYSD
+209 SGLYSD
-215 QTIKVVDIEA
+215 KTMEIVDIES

-238 GSMSPIFEIC
+238 GLMSPIFEIC

-257 QDTETESFD
+257 QNTETESFD
-266 EMYLDDLIAGL
+266 EMYLDDLVGGL

-381 VISCSKADFQRLVKN
+381 VVSCSKTDFQKLTKN

-411 GQSSV
+411 GQSNLQA
-416 KV
+416 

>member
-1 MYKYPHR
+1 
-8 KNFSST
+8 
-14 NFNFGSGR
+14 
-22 HICRLE
+22 
-28 SVLPLTFD
+28 LPLTVE

-47 EGYKIASHISNK
+47 EGYRIASHISNK

-103 VAINNASYIFFSP
+103 VAINNASFIFFSP
-116 RIRKSGPDARN
+116 RIRKSWPDARN

-170 NVGKN
+170 SVGKN
-175 IFYHYM
+175 IFYYYM
-181 PVSSISSSLFD
+181 PISSISSNLFD
-192 AIIGTRTELN
+192 AIIGSKTELN
-202 SSLANML
+202 SNFASML
-209 DGLYSD
+209 SGLYSD
-215 QTIKVVDIEA
+215 KTMKIVDIES

-238 GSMSPIFEIC
+238 GLMSPIFEIC

-257 QDTETESFD
+257 QNTETESFD
-266 EMYLDDLIAGL
+266 EMYLDDLVGGL

-381 VISCSKADFQRLVKN
+381 IVSCSKTDFQRLTEYN
-396 NPNSEIIILK
+396 LNSEIIILK

-411 GQSSV
+411 GQSNIQA
-416 KV
+416 

>member
-1 MYKYPHR
+1 
-8 KNFSST
+8 
-14 NFNFGSGR
+14 
-22 HICRLE
+22 L
-28 SVLPLTFD
+28 
-36 SSKVAVYGLST
+36 KVAVYGLST

-103 VAINNASYIFFSP
+103 VAINNASYIFFTP
-116 RIRKSGPDARN
+116 RIRKSWPDAKN
-127 HIVSKFQDVI
+127 HIGSKFQDVI
-137 KHVSKDSSIIY
+137 KHVNKDSSIIY
-148 TVPAGFGVNNEN
+148 SVPAGFGVNNEN

-170 NVGKN
+170 SVGKN

-181 PVSSISSSLFD
+181 PISSIPSALFD
-192 AIIGTRTELN
+192 AIIGTKSELDSN
-202 SSLANML
+202 LTSLLSGL
-209 DGLYSD
+209 DSNNR
-215 QTIKVVDIEA
+215 IKVVDIES
-225 AEYIYCIR
+225 AEYLYSIR

-238 GSMSPIFEIC
+238 GLMSPIFEIC
-248 KFADNNFQH
+248 KFADNTYQSQIMEN
-257 QDTETESFD
+257 ESYD
-266 EMYLDDLIAGL
+266 EMYIDDLVGGL

-290 SPLTLLLKGNI
+290 SPLTLLVKGNI
-301 ATVENYIKH
+301 ATVENYLKH

-343 GDRLEIISRLESRL
+343 GDRLDIISRLESRL

-366 QDSMFDFYSSEKKLI
+366 HDSLFDFYSSEKKII
-381 VISCSKADFQRLVKN
+381 VISCSKDDFDRLNKN
-396 NPNSEIIILK
+396 NPNSEIIIIK
-406 ATPLL
+406 ATPIL
-411 GQSSV
+411 GQSNIQA
-416 KV
+416 